1 MLKKLIL
8 LFILYL
14 LNSNYLNAQWISG
27 GTIRFEHVL
36 GNSYKITYI
45 EHNDFGSINSGSY
58 RTLVAHCVSNS
69 SYDFT
74 FSVPR
79 RNSNLILISP
89 RCINSLQYC
98 TTPEIK
104 DFIYDATID
113 LPPVGDWEIYTGSN
127 WVRIPA
133 TTDSVTVNSQA
144 AITFLA
150 RKYQHGT
157 NTNLNSP
164 VFKSDP
170 IVILNT
176 NQEFNYNIGAVEKD
190 GDSLVYSL
198 VAPYSNPGGNWN
210 SRILYKS
217 PYSAQNFVSSSTPIT
232 LDSVTGA
239 LRFIPD
245 NPMSA
250 ALGVRVEEWRT
261 INDSAVLMGVTRQDF
276 RFVVRNDS
284 NTIPKLSGMNFTM
297 GPNYN
302 PQDTIYE
309 TIVNPNDT
317 LRFTI
322 NAFDA
327 DNGEAGEI
335 RIVQNTEIPGDTLI
349 VYNNY
354 TDSAYAVYE
363 WVPTNNDISYRPKTF
378 TVFVSDS
385 ACPYNGQQ
393 IYTYSIYVMP
403 EMEKPS
409 LGNDTMLC
417 TNFFQSVTLDAGPNY
432 QSYLWQDSSTQQTY
446 TVNAYDYFT
455 NLGFYDFWVQVTD
468 SMGQVKIDTIQVEMA
483 ICGSVNEDASTYKLT
498 VAPNPSSGKYIV
510 SFNAPN
516 NSFATLKIVDVYGKE
531 LLRKEVYVT
540 SKNTNIELD
549 LTPFAKGIYLLN
561 CNMDG
566 KIIVQKLIKQ

>member
-1 MLKKLIL
+1 M
-8 LFILYL
+8 
-14 LNSNYLNAQWISG
+14 NAQWISG
-27 GTIRFEHVL
+27 GTIGFEHVF
-36 GNSYKITYI
+36 GNSYKIIYK
-45 EHNDFGSINSGSY
+45 EHNDCSSINSGPS
-58 RTLVAHCVSNS
+58 RTLIAHCVSNS

-74 FSVPR
+74 FSIPR
-79 RNSNLILISP
+79 KNSNLILISP
-89 RCINSLQYC
+89 RCINSTQYC

-104 DFIYDATID
+104 DFVYEANVN
-113 LPPVGDWEIYTGSN
+113 LPPVGEWEIYTNTSWN
-127 WVRIPA
+127 RINT
-133 TTDSVTVNSQA
+133 TTDSMTGINSPV
-144 AITFLA
+144 ITFLA
-150 RKYQHGT
+150 RKYQQGT

-164 VFKSDP
+164 VFKSSP
-170 IVILNT
+170 FVILNT
-176 NQEFNYNIGAVEKD
+176 NQEFNYNIGAVDKD
-190 GDSLVYSL
+190 GDSLVYFL
-198 VAPYSNPGGNWN
+198 VAPYSVPGGNWN

-239 LRFIPD
+239 LRFTPD

-261 INDSAVLMGVTRQDF
+261 INGSAVLMGVTRQDF

-284 NTIPKLSGMNFTM
+284 NTIPKLSGMNFSL
-297 GPNYN
+297 GSNYN

-335 RIVQNTEIPGDTLI
+335 RIVQNTKILGDTLI

-363 WVPTNNDISYRPKTF
+363 WVPTNSDVSYSPKTF

-403 EMEKPS
+403 EMEKPA

-417 TNFFQSVTLDAGPNY
+417 ANFFQTLTLDAGPNY

-468 SMGQVKIDTIQVEMA
+468 SMGQMKIDTIQVEMV
-483 ICGSVNEDASTYKLT
+483 ICGGVDNEDSNFDLI
-498 VAPNPSSGKYIV
+498 VAPNPSLGKYTV
-510 SFNAPN
+510 SIKAPN
-516 NSFATLKIVDVYGKE
+516 NNIATLKIVDIYGKE
-531 LLRKEVYVT
+531 LLHKEVYVT
-540 SKNTNIELD
+540 GENTNVELD
-549 LTPFAKGIYLLN
+549 LRSFANGIYLLN
-561 CNMDG
+561 CKMDG